1 MILTKEKGKRMWGG
15 GFGSGGGG
23 GMDASALVGLATE
36 SWVDENYV
44 SVAYFN
50 RLFQA
55 FNGSTA
61 VNPNDL
67 TTAITNI
74 KAMVDFWS
82 AGAVS
87 ALGYG
92 GGGGGGGA
100 TALSELVDVLLTNPT
115 NGQMLTYNSTSGKWE
130 NKSADSTPTQGSDTP
145 ISSGAVYDALQG
157 IDASLVFNATVS
169 SGTAAVTTSPYTAS
183 IWRVDLSDKVTEL
196 YTGLTILLKVP
207 VAGNG
212 SYGTLLRID
221 GTSSSGDTNN
231 NLYPVCANV
240 TTMVGTRYAAGCII
254 ALTFDA
260 SQTGQKF
267 YYQSTAAYTSAASG
281 SGWTKPGCWKIAD
294 YDANTNTIGYQL
306 RTNST
311 SHPASDTSRYYKIF
325 FTSADG
331 TMWVPA
337 SANSTNNA
345 TSARAVNQRPIN
357 PWGPIVYTSA
367 STNYTA
373 GTVVAAATIWQQYVL
388 TLGYSFNRT
397 GAALTLTTNSP
408 VYIKCAPQSD
418 GSAIIDADT
427 PYVQALPSTADGK
440 IYIFLGLAASAT
452 TVEMTMEHPV
462 YYYKD
467 GAIRLWTNNSS
478 NPGTV
483 TSVAMTVP
491 TGFSVSGSPIT
502 SSGTLALA
510 FTSGYSLPTTAKQ
523 TQWDTA
529 YTNSHTHSNKSVLD
543 GITSQKVTNWDDAV
557 QGLTQVSG
565 YVSTLQGYFTNGVA
579 NSAARLSGTSSYTV
593 WGQTYWQNGVPKSV
607 SGALTSVTNITMT
620 GTLRI
625 GDGMLS
631 WDSAN
636 NGIKV
641 SKYDGTSAGLWA
653 VGYISALG
661 ANTSEPEMI
670 IGALPASGQTNVVY
684 RVPGNGSY
692 SDYMWNG
699 SSFVLLATYSSSYDA
714 GGALS

>member
-23 GMDASALVGLATE
+23 GMDASSLVGFATE

-44 SVAYFN
+44 STEYFN

-130 NKSADSTPTQGSDTP
+130 NTSADSTPTQGSDTP

-240 TTMVGTRYAAGCII
+240 TTMVGTRYASGCII
-254 ALTFDA
+254 ALTFDE

-267 YYQSTAAYTSAASG
+267 YYQSTAAYTSAAGG

-294 YDANTNTIGYQL
+294 YDANTIAYQL
-306 RTNST
+306 RTNSYT
-311 SHPASDTSRYYKIF
+311 RPMSDKVYRYRLL
-325 FTSADG
+325 FTSADN
-331 TMWVPA
+331 TNWVPA
-337 SANSTNNA
+337 NTSTSTNA
-345 TSARAVNQRPIN
+345 TASRSACQTKIDPF
-357 PWGPIVYTSA
+357 GEIVYYGSTTS
-367 STNYTA
+367 
-373 GTVVAAATIWQQYVL
+373 VAAGSSPGATVLWQQYTL
-388 TLGYSFNRT
+388 TLGYSFNTT
-397 GAALTLTTNSP
+397 GSALVLTNPAP
-408 VYIKCAPQSD
+408 VYVKCAPQTD
-418 GSAIIDADT
+418 GSAIIDSTT
-427 PYVQALPSTADGK
+427 PYVQALPSTDDGK
-440 IYIFLGLAASAT
+440 IYILLGYAYGET
-452 TVEMTMEHPV
+452 TIELVVNHPV

-510 FTSGYSLPTTAKQ
+510 FASGYSLPTTAKQ

-565 YVSTLQGYFTNGVA
+565 YVSTLQGYFSNGVA

-593 WGQTYWQNGVPKSV
+593 WGQTYWQNGVPQSV